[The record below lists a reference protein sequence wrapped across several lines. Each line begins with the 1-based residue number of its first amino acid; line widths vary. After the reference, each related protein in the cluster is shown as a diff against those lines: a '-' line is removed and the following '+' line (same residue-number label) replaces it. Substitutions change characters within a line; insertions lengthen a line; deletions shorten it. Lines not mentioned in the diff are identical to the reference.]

1 MDPELGED
9 ITPEDSIVPIYLVP
23 LTNEEQ
29 INRDEWNEYILSRDL
44 EFEKKEE
51 AKISALAKLEK
62 LGITQEELSAL
73 LG

>member
-23 LTNEEQ
+23 LTDEEQ
-29 INRDEWNEYILSRDL
+29 ISRDEWNDYIISRDL
-44 EFEKKEE
+44 EFEKKEI
-51 AKISALAKLEK
+51 AKESALSKLEK

>member
-23 LTNEEQ
+23 LTEEEQ
-29 INRDEWNEYILSRDL
+29 TSRDEWNDYIISRDL
-44 EFEKKEE
+44 EFEKKEI
-51 AKISALAKLEK
+51 AKESALSKLEK

>member
-23 LTNEEQ
+23 LTDEEQ
-29 INRDEWNEYILSRDL
+29 ISRDEWNDYIISRDL
-44 EFEKKEE
+44 EFEKKEI
-51 AKISALAKLEK
+51 AKESALAKLEN